1 MTTVSRAAS
10 PATRVVIVLTATVLG
25 FRLISP
31 LDLSAANIPMILSL
45 GDDSY
50 IPWSEVELRTGAVV
64 HRELGEW
71 PLTDFS
77 ALVLSNISYTSL
89 PEAVRHGLGE
99 YLAHGGSVLVTGGK
113 QSYGSGGYAAT
124 ELADLLPL
132 RPSRDDWLPHPFGPT
147 LILQPGH
154 SILKGV
160 EIPTMAFFNE
170 LDLNGGA
177 LEIAEYRKASKAGI
191 VGGRDPGGGEV
202 QGGGRRPMPLIAERS
217 VGTGTIL
224 AVALDMT
231 LTGNWR
237 DRDRFAQNCVEYL
250 LQRSRIDP
258 PKKRSDLY
266 HGVMVCCAT

>member
-1 MTTVSRAAS
+1 VTSVSKAGF
-10 PATRVVIVLTATVLG
+10 PATRVLIVLTATVLG

-31 LDLSAANIPMILSL
+31 LDLSAANSPMILSL

-50 IPWSEVELRTGAVV
+50 IPWSEVGLQTGAVV

-124 ELADLLPL
+124 ELADLLPF

-170 LDLNGGA
+170 LDLNVGA
-177 LEIAEYRKASKAGI
+177 IEIAQYVRAQRLPHS
-191 VGGRDPGGGEV
+191 
-202 QGGGRRPMPLIAERS
+202 LIAERS
-217 VGTGTIL
+217 VGAGAIL
-224 AVALDMT
+224 AIALDMT
-231 LTGNWR
+231 LTGDWR
-237 DRDRFAQNCVEYL
+237 DRDRFTQNCVEYL
-250 LQRSRIDP
+250 LQRSRIEP
-258 PKKRSDLY
+258 PKKQSDLY
-266 HGVMVCCAT
+266 HGVIVCCAT